1 MISDQ
6 LLMLVTFHT
15 KGWSS
20 ITMFGDVAVTLLKM
34 AGHTGTVPGALVAG
48 DIRPAIA
55 RLKEATACA
64 DPNGQSQQNV
74 PLILENAG
82 MMPVGLRSPA
92 YPLIELLTAAARQHC
107 DVSWER

>member
-1 MISDQ
+1 MIGEQ
-6 LLMLVTFHT
+6 LPMLVTFHT
-15 KGWSS
+15 KGWTS
-20 ITMFGDVAVTLLKM
+20 ITMLDNVAVALLKM
-34 AGHTGTVPGALVAG
+34 AGHTGTVPGALLAG

-64 DPNGQSQQNV
+64 GPNGQSEQNV
-74 PLILENAG
+74 PPITENADT
-82 MMPVGLRSPA
+82 MPVGLRSPA